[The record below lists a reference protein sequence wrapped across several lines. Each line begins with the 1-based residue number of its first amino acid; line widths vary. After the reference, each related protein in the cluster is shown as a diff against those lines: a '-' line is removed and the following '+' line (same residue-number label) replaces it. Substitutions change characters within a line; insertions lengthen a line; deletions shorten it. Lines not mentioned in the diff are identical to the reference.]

1 LGAISL
7 QPTGNDQGGYYFM
20 SLHSRKRINRYA
32 WTELPMPNKVIEQMH
47 RLATTAEVYDG
58 IMFTDMEGNVLE
70 DQINNNAS
78 SG

>member
-1 LGAISL
+1 
-7 QPTGNDQGGYYFM
+7 
-20 SLHSRKRINRYA
+20 
-32 WTELPMPNKVIEQMH
+32 MPNKVIEQMH